1 MNQSPSMER
10 LFDAGSYQQDLYS
23 SALGWEV
30 PGYFLLKKAIVIS
43 VKLGVDTSDQTAA
56 FLPQYSINGRIIGED
71 TSSLK
76 PENDIPQWFIPFCSS
91 SIISIPEVGEQVLI
105 MLETLR
111 SDSRAYWIGRVNDCD
126 HLSLKLA
133 YQQNASSNPMPLS
146 RYGMPFDVSN
156 IHARSKQASAYNNN
170 PVFQIPGK
178 LGDVIMQG
186 RNGSYLRHTYNPQS
200 GRTGKPGLLEM
211 GILANKVYEPNN
223 LSSTVGDTKTKT
235 VHFSDTLLSTLG
247 APFIKKTPNTND
259 FIETPLQDIPDI
271 QNQGSDVLRET
282 KRNFIV
288 NMANEIYNVSN
299 TIDSERSMYRQ
310 VLGEKLNEH
319 LKKQDDIIREMT
331 DILKGFVSTIDIL
344 FESYV
349 NHVHNIPEIN
359 IDIPDKEVSFDD
371 RINLGIRMIPQ
382 PDLRVF
388 VPAQTVAVPG
398 SGATTVTN
406 TVQTP
411 AGPRTYTEEIAGTP
425 GSTVTIPSKFID
437 IPQPDKA
444 ENKGYRVTKRTRKI
458 EYDKINIGGAA
469 NPRNTTTIETDRQT
483 DRVQND
489 LNDIK
494 DNFDSTK
501 EKFINLT
508 KRLDLILSSR
518 QFIN

>member
-1 MNQSPSMER
+1 
-10 LFDAGSYQQDLYS
+10 
-23 SALGWEV
+23 
-30 PGYFLLKKAIVIS
+30 
-43 VKLGVDTSDQTAA
+43 
-56 FLPQYSINGRIIGED
+56 
-71 TSSLK
+71 
-76 PENDIPQWFIPFCSS
+76 
-91 SIISIPEVGEQVLI
+91 

-146 RYGMPFDVSN
+146 RYGMSFDVSN

-319 LKKQDDIIREMT
+319 LKKQGVNVWSPLSMWICGVCVCVYRTVPWVFWVDNLNVSSLYIVWS
-331 DILKGFVSTIDIL
+331 LVSTFTPVIYYRKAD
-344 FESYV
+344 
-349 NHVHNIPEIN
+349 
-359 IDIPDKEVSFDD
+359 VS
-371 RINLGIRMIPQ
+371 
-382 PDLRVF
+382 
-388 VPAQTVAVPG
+388 
-398 SGATTVTN
+398 
-406 TVQTP
+406 
-411 AGPRTYTEEIAGTP
+411 
-425 GSTVTIPSKFID
+425 
-437 IPQPDKA
+437 
-444 ENKGYRVTKRTRKI
+444 
-458 EYDKINIGGAA
+458 
-469 NPRNTTTIETDRQT
+469 
-483 DRVQND
+483 
-489 LNDIK
+489 
-494 DNFDSTK
+494 
-501 EKFINLT
+501 
-508 KRLDLILSSR
+508 
-518 QFIN
+518 